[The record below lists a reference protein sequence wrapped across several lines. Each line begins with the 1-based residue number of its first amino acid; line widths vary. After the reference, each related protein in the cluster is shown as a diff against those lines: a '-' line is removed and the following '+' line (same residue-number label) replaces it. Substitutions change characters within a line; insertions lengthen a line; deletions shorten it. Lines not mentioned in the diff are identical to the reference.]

1 MTEIEDRRS
10 TTALVTVLDI
20 VIGERR
26 WGRSEPDR
34 SPASSINSTRATSRR
49 HTRTAYTADTNIR
62 YLPLFY
68 LQDNIRNE
76 SPTLLILFLGVDNI
90 GSRSVHRQNTI

>member
-1 MTEIEDRRS
+1 MGAAMCAFIAESRHAAHASVMTEIEDRRS

-26 WGRSEPDR
+26 WERSEPDR

-49 HTRTAYTADTNIR
+49 HTRTADTADTNIR
-62 YLPLFY
+62 HLPLFY
-68 LQDNIRNE
+68 LRDN
-76 SPTLLILFLGVDNI
+76 LIN
-90 GSRSVHRQNTI
+90 